1 MSSQSSHS
9 SCEMTQ
15 HDRPRGKSDVIQSSG
30 SDNESEVVV
39 GHTTDDPSVDR
50 RCWDCRGRVAMLHT
64 AIRVVSGAC
73 IVVGVVELW
82 VGWWV
87 AHFFT
92 ETVTLNLFGGIGLGC
107 WWGMIPVLGASLVGF
122 RSSLT
127 TYWLRIAAYLSV
139 VALLVVM
146 LCVVVE
152 STGTSYFARF
162 GACSS
167 KDLTLSGA
175 STVSSG

>member
-1 MSSQSSHS
+1 
-9 SCEMTQ
+9 
-15 HDRPRGKSDVIQSSG
+15 
-30 SDNESEVVV
+30 
-39 GHTTDDPSVDR
+39 
-50 RCWDCRGRVAMLHT
+50 MLHS

-73 IVVGVVELW
+73 VVLSVVELW
-82 VGWWV
+82 VGWWL
-87 AHFFT
+87 AQFFT

-107 WWGMIPVLGASLVGF
+107 WWGMIPVLGASVACF

-127 TYWLRIAAYLSV
+127 PFGLRIAAYLSV

-167 KDLTLSGA
+167 KDLALSGV
-175 STVSSG
+175 STVRPE